1 MPVGTLG
8 FLLALLGL
16 PTDFPYQ
23 RKERGNRGHLAVSL
37 RSRFRMI
44 DIQGSLLLLGA
55 VLSFTACFMEGGSR
69 FAWSSVYVIILLV
82 SSAICWSALLWWERR
97 LTRGN
102 SIREP
107 TLPWR
112 FFTNRFMTG
121 ILLGMAFVGG
131 PASVSVFQLPQRFQ
145 LVNNLSNIDAG
156 VRILPFGGLFPVG
169 SIVGSALASKLRV
182 PTIALALIG
191 SVLQVIGYSLLSN
204 LDASLKIDPAIYG
217 YLILCGFGCG
227 MSFMMLWVTV
237 PFTVEKRDE
246 AVGMGAA
253 NQFRMMGSAM
263 GLAIA
268 TSVFDSYVEPR
279 LASIGITNPIEE
291 LTEVGFGQLQV
302 ALKDEARLI
311 LSEGYNRQMLVLCA
325 LSAAQI
331 PAVLLLWKRK
341 QIVPA

>member
-1 MPVGTLG
+1 
-8 FLLALLGL
+8 
-16 PTDFPYQ
+16 
-23 RKERGNRGHLAVSL
+23 
-37 RSRFRMI
+37 
-44 DIQGSLLLLGA
+44 
-55 VLSFTACFMEGGSR
+55 MEAGSR
-69 FAWSSVYVIILLV
+69 FAWTSVYFITLLV
-82 SSAICWSALLWWERR
+82 TSIICWSALLLWERR
-97 LTRGN
+97 LTWGK

-112 FFTNRFMTG
+112 FFTNRCMAG
-121 ILLGMAFVGG
+121 ILLGMALVGG

-156 VRILPFGGLFPVG
+156 VRILPFSGLFPFG
-169 SIVGSALASKLRV
+169 SIVGSTLASKLKV

-191 SVLQVIGYSLLSN
+191 SVFQIIGYSLLSN
-204 LDASLKIDPAIYG
+204 LDASLRIDPAIYG

-227 MSFMMLWVTV
+227 MSFIMLWVTV

-268 TSVFDSYVEPR
+268 TSVFNSYIEPR
-279 LASIGITNPIEE
+279 LANIGITNPIEE
-291 LTEVGFGQLQV
+291 LTKVGLKQFQIP
-302 ALKDEARLI
+302 LKDEARLI

-331 PAVLLLWKRK
+331 PAVLFLWKRK
-341 QIVPA
+341 QIVAV